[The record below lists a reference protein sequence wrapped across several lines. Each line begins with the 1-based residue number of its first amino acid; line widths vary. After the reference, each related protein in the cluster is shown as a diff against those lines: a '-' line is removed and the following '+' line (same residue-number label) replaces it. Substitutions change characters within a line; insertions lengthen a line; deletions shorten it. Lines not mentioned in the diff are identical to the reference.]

1 MQLIYL
7 YIDNY
12 CSFQKAEFNFSQ
24 NIRIQYNPEK
34 SEILEVM
41 DIPSGIPE
49 RFWGENISNLNVVIG
64 NNGAGKTSLMQY
76 LMDLF
81 LEAHGG
87 HRATGQGMVIFGEA
101 DTLYGYYNQ
110 NWQKPPVSIQ
120 LRSKCYR
127 RMQWLSYKKAV
138 QENLGRTKLIYLTN
152 ALNMRDSRRSQWYN
166 GNRFAPL
173 YDCST
178 GNLLASN
185 IERDVNQSLRRSP
198 MGGAE
203 MEAYFLY
210 EQYKQIKFVFDRRQ
224 HQICGELKNHGYPV
238 PVPKVLYIDLLMGSR
253 LSIVQN
259 NTEIGIDQLLAVLD
273 EVDGNFD
280 ETDSGLFLRKQL
292 NKCAFWCAVRSIL
305 RCLSGMERVMLGE
318 YLVTWK
324 VGARKGSYQY
334 VEIFQEIWDIT
345 EHIKKNE
352 KQETYGKERDKIQ
365 EWEWLRRCYRYYVE
379 FFEFMESEK
388 IEDHF
393 VVDQESWAMLL
404 EHPDREQLTFTVDT
418 SDVEWFMEFIQK
430 YRYICNPD
438 YFLDFRWGLSS
449 GENSLL
455 SMFASFYYIFNADF
469 TNKKN
474 GDYRILNRF
483 EEKEEDVPCDSV
495 ILLIDEADLTYH
507 PEWQRVFIALL
518 TVFLPQVYP
527 VECCKN
533 IQIILSTHSPIL
545 LSDVPQEN
553 VIYLKY
559 DSKSHSTV
567 VDQSTHTGTFGQNIH
582 LLFKDSFFL
591 EHGTIG
597 LFAHD
602 KIQSLVHRLKEIEME
617 LEMEEKRRQK
627 DKEEKNRP
635 ALMEQK
641 HCLNRKSLKN
651 ELECKWRPYASL
663 IAEPIIQRRAFMWI
677 DTLERRLEKDEKADS
692 LQKMTDIELE
702 RELGRLQAE
711 LDRRRIGN

>member
-24 NIRIQYNPEK
+24 NIRIQHHPEN
-34 SEILEVM
+34 SALLEVE
-41 DIPSGIPE
+41 DQPSRLPE
-49 RFWGENISNLNVVIG
+49 QFWGENISNLNVVIG

-76 LMDLF
+76 LLDLF

-87 HRATGQGMVIFGEA
+87 RRASGQGIVIFGEA
-101 DTLYGYYNQ
+101 DTLYGYYNR
-110 NWQKPPVSIQ
+110 NWEGPMREIQ
-120 LRSKCYR
+120 MKSKCYK
-127 RMQWLSYKKAV
+127 RMQWLFHKQNV

-152 ALNMRDSRRSQWYN
+152 ALSMRDSRRSQWYN

-185 IERDVNQSLRRSP
+185 IERDVNQSMRRGP

-224 HQICGELKNHGYPV
+224 HQICTELKKKKFPV
-238 PVPKVLYIDLLMGSR
+238 PVPKALYIDLLMGYR
-253 LSIVQN
+253 LSIVESD
-259 NTEIGIDQLLAVLD
+259 TEIEIGMDQLSAVLD
-273 EVDGNFD
+273 EADGGFNA
-280 ETDSGLFLRKQL
+280 TDSTLFLRKQL
-292 NKCAFWCAVRSIL
+292 NRCALWCAVRSIL
-305 RCLSGMERVMLGE
+305 RCLSRREREILGE
-318 YLVTWK
+318 YLGTWK
-324 VGARKGSYQY
+324 VDSRNPYQY

-345 EHIKKNE
+345 EQIKK
-352 KQETYGKERDKIQ
+352 KQETYGKEKDKIQ
-365 EWEWLRRCYRYYVE
+365 DWKWLRRCHRYYVE
-379 FFEFMESEK
+379 YFEFIESEK
-388 IEDHF
+388 IEEHF
-393 VVDQESWAMLL
+393 RVDSESWKMLI
-404 EHPDREQLTFTVDT
+404 EHPGREALTFTVET
-418 SDVEWFMEFIQK
+418 SDAEWFMKFIQK

-474 GDYRILNRF
+474 GDYRILNHF
-483 EEKEEDVPCDSV
+483 EEKKENVQCDSV

-507 PEWQRVFIALL
+507 PEWQRKFIALL
-518 TVFLPQVYP
+518 TTFLPQVYP
-527 VECCKN
+527 VQCCRN

-559 DSKSHSTV
+559 DPQSHSTV
-567 VDQSTHTGTFGQNIH
+567 VDHSEHTGTFGQNIH

-591 EHGTIG
+591 ENGTIG

-602 KIQSLVHRLKEIEME
+602 KIQALVRHLKK
-617 LEMEEKRRQK
+617 LEVGLEQEEKRQEEQ
-627 DKEEKNRP
+627 KEEKN
-635 ALMEQK
+635 QK
-641 HCLNRKSLKN
+641 VQEEPDQRLDRESLKK
-651 ELECKWRPYASL
+651 ELECKWKPYANL
-663 IAEPIIQRRAFMWI
+663 IAEPIIRRRAVMWI
-677 DTLERRLEKDEKADS
+677 DTLERQLSKNEKIERV
-692 LQKMTDIELE
+692 QKMTDMELE
-702 RELGRLQAE
+702 RELARLQAE
-711 LDRRRIGN
+711 LNRRKIEN